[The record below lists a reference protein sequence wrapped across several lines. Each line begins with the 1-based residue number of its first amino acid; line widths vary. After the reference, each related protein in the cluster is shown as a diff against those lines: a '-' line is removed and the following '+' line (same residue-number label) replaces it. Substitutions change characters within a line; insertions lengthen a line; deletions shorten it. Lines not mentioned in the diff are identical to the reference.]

1 MLFGLDKLLTMVII
15 VINKNHLHQNA
26 HKEYK
31 NIVIVKTTKNQR
43 VVVMILVLH
52 KIMLIVKINQK
63 H

>member
-31 NIVIVKTTKNQR
+31 NIVIVNKTKNQH
-43 VVVMILVLH
+43 VVFMILVFL
-52 KIMLIVKINQK
+52 KIIINVKIN
-63 H
+63 